1 MESDS
6 SSSRTYWSGSIQ
18 VRRGLVEGDGRMR
31 GREKWWDKAE
41 RAGELD
47 TETTSLCPPRSL
59 VGSGSH
65 GFVLEKIKH

>member
-1 MESDS
+1 
-6 SSSRTYWSGSIQ
+6 
-18 VRRGLVEGDGRMR
+18 MR